1 MRVGGVAYARVE
13 NEMWGVS
20 GDGGN
25 RREKL
30 EQNNR
35 PTKAP
40 NDVDGV
46 CLCMRREWVSESER
60 GSIEWVRLGSIDDDD
75 RFYSRLIWFCCYC
88 YFWCIVGHRFNQS
101 RHTFV
106 DLISVDFC
114 FLFFFCFYITSWFVG
129 PSFHFRSLFLNSMY
143 APLIYTR
150 SMDRCTIQIC
160 NVYLDGFTRYW
171 SMNCG
176 AATNG
181 KVLFVLCVCAPI
193 GFLLLFWHS
202 YMNSICFE
210 SACVPFVLFCFVCF
224 RCSRLVFVY
233 CLDVSLFWP
242 FTLCQTANNKHK
254 QINIQQC
261 LDMQKI

>member
-114 FLFFFCFYITSWFVG
+114 FLFFFLLLHHIVIRG
-129 PSFHFRSLFLNSMY
+129 PFIPLSLSVFEF
-143 APLIYTR
+143 
-150 SMDRCTIQIC
+150 D
-160 NVYLDGFTRYW
+160 
-171 SMNCG
+171 
-176 AATNG
+176 
-181 KVLFVLCVCAPI
+181 VCATDI
-193 GFLLLFWHS
+193 
-202 YMNSICFE
+202 Y
-210 SACVPFVLFCFVCF
+210 
-224 RCSRLVFVY
+224 
-233 CLDVSLFWP
+233 
-242 FTLCQTANNKHK
+242 
-254 QINIQQC
+254 
-261 LDMQKI
+261 